1 MCGLKLKWNLCWG
14 LMALLYTSFLSL
26 PAMAINFQ
34 SPMDESSW
42 AVDGSIFECRMTQ
55 DIPYFGQAV
64 FERLAGEPSSFYL
77 NSKTARMRTG
87 KASLVATAPVWKPYG
102 QRDNLGWVDVAQGKK
117 PVFVGSRQSM
127 RMLAELSQG
136 QEITITRKPWYGDEE
151 SLQVSLST
159 VSFQAAYRQYLTCL
173 ATLLPVNFEQ
183 IARTAIYFPSG
194 REELKPS
201 EILKLQHIIT
211 YVTADPSVTS
221 FFVDGHT
228 DGVGGR
234 GENLDLSK
242 LRAERVAKFLT
253 DQGIP
258 ADQVAT
264 RWHGE
269 RYPVTTNRTRKGR
282 AQNRRVTI
290 RLEKEGGPSIPP
302 RNDKLPALA
311 ANP

>member
-1 MCGLKLKWNLCWG
+1 MNRLRWVWGKLDVLATF
-14 LMALLYTSFLSL
+14 LFSSFLS
-26 PAMAINFQ
+26 ASAVAINFQ

-42 AVDGSIFECRMTQ
+42 AVDGSIFECRLTQ
-55 DIPYFGQAV
+55 AIPYFGQAV

-77 NSKTARMRTG
+77 KSKTARMRTG
-87 KASLVATAPVWKPYG
+87 KASLEATAPVWKPYG
-102 QRDNLGWVDVAQGKK
+102 QRDNLGWVDVAQGKQ
-117 PVFVGSRQSM
+117 PVFIGSRQSM

-136 QEITITRKPWYGDEE
+136 QEISITRKPWYGDEE
-151 SLQVSLST
+151 SLRVSLST
-159 VSFQAAYRQYLTCL
+159 VSFQAAYRQYLDCL
-173 ATLLPVNFEQ
+173 AMLLPVNFEQ

-194 REELKPS
+194 REELRAS
-201 EILKLQHIIT
+201 ELLKLQHIIT

-221 FFVDGHT
+221 FFIDGHT

-242 LRAERVAKFLT
+242 LRAERVTKFLT

-302 RNDKLPALA
+302 RNDKLPSLA
-311 ANP
+311 SNP